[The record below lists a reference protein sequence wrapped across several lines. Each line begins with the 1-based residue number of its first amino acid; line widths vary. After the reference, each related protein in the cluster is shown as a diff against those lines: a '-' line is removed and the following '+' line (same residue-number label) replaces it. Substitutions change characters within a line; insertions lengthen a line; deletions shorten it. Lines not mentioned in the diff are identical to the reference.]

1 MSQSHLHI
9 EQTRGKSKNP
19 FDIHPRLHL
28 LTTNNDSLSQ
38 SKILIGQYYALS
50 INVSLG
56 PLSKMKC
63 IQLFSSNNYHDYLQ
77 RHGFLKKI

>member
-38 SKILIGQYYALS
+38 IKILIGQYYALS

-56 PLSKMKC
+56 PLSKIEM
-63 IQLFSSNNYHDYLQ
+63 YLVVQ
-77 RHGFLKKI
+77 F